1 MELDKPKLEH
11 LIEHWVEHNDS
22 HSKSFSEW
30 AAKIEAAGYK
40 EISEDIKMAAA
51 KMDECS
57 ELLKKAKHK
66 LE

>member
-11 LIEHWVEHNDS
+11 LIGHWIEHNES
-22 HSKSFSEW
+22 HSESFSEW
-30 AAKIEAAGYK
+30 AKKIEAAGYK
-40 EISEDIKMAAA
+40 EIAEDIKMAAE

-57 ELLKKAKHK
+57 KLLKKAKDK

>member
-11 LIEHWVEHNDS
+11 LIGHWVEHNDS

-30 AAKIEAAGYK
+30 SEKIEAAGYK
-40 EISEDIKMAAA
+40 EIADDIKLAAE

-57 ELLKKAKHK
+57 ELLKKAKIK

>member
-11 LIEHWVEHNDS
+11 LMGHWIEHNDS
-22 HSKSFSEW
+22 HSKSFNEW
-30 AAKIEAAGYK
+30 AEKIEAAGYAD
-40 EISEDIKMAAA
+40 IAEDVRSAGK

-57 ELLKKAKHK
+57 VLLETARQK